1 MQPGGVRGLALATV
15 RVTSLPN
22 PCHHLSP
29 PVPFMKALAVS
40 QRSRSVRIVEHEPPT
55 LVTPTM
61 VRVRM
66 LEVGVCGTDA
76 ELCAFEY
83 GEPPAGADYLIV
95 GHEALG
101 IVEETGPEV
110 ERLRKG
116 DLVVPSV
123 RRPCASDEC
132 AACMSGNQ
140 DFCVTGDYTER
151 GIKGAHGFLAEQI
164 VEEERYLHI
173 VPGEL
178 RDVGVLAE
186 PLTIAEKGLRQYA
199 AIQRRLPWMLGVDDE
214 AFMHGRRAV
223 VLGAGPVGLLGAMLF
238 MERGFDTWVFSRGD
252 SQTPNARLAEAVGAT
267 YVSSSST
274 EFATLAERI
283 GPIDLVYEAT
293 GAPQLAFDV
302 IGHLDANAVCVLT
315 GVPGEADALEVEGDE
330 IMKRLVLQNQV
341 VVGTVNAN
349 RRDFGQAIRDLGRF
363 ESARPAELR
372 SIITH
377 RVGMEAFCERA
388 SSRHGIK
395 SVIAL
400 PTVS

>member
-1 MQPGGVRGLALATV
+1 
-15 RVTSLPN
+15 
-22 PCHHLSP
+22 
-29 PVPFMKALAVS
+29 MKALAVS
-40 QRSRSVRIVEHEPPT
+40 QRSRSVRVVDIDPPV
-55 LVTPTM
+55 LSTPSM

-83 GEPPAGADYLIV
+83 GDPPGGADYLIA

-101 IVEETGPEV
+101 VVEEVGADV

-123 RRPCASDEC
+123 RRPCPSEEC
-132 AACMSGNQ
+132 AACLSGNQ

-173 VPGEL
+173 VPAEL
-178 RDVGVLAE
+178 REVGVLAE

-199 AIQRRLPWMLGVDDE
+199 AIQRRLPWMAGADDE

-252 SQTPNARLAEAVGAT
+252 ADTPNARLADSIGAT
-267 YVSSSST
+267 YVSSSGT
-274 EFATLAERI
+274 QFADLAADV
-283 GPIDLVYEAT
+283 GQIDLVYEAT

-302 IGHLDANAVCVLT
+302 MAHLDANAVCVLT
-315 GVPGEADALEVEGDE
+315 GVPGEEKAMRIEGDE
-330 IMKRLVLQNQV
+330 IMKRLVLRNQV

-363 ESARPAELR
+363 DSARPSELR
-372 SIITH
+372 GIVTH
-377 RVGMEAFCERA
+377 RVPMDAFCEQATSKR
-388 SSRHGIK
+388 GIK

-400 PTVS
+400 PGTH

>member
-1 MQPGGVRGLALATV
+1 MRALALSKRT
-15 RVTSLPN
+15 
-22 PCHHLSP
+22 
-29 PVPFMKALAVS
+29 
-40 QRSRSVRIVEHEPPT
+40 RSVRIIDLDSPPLT
-55 LVTPTM
+55 SPSM

-83 GEPPAGADYLIV
+83 GDPPAGVDYLIV

-101 IVEETGPEV
+101 IVEEAGRDV
-110 ERLRKG
+110 EHLRKG

-123 RRPCASDEC
+123 RRPCQSEDC
-132 AACMSGNQ
+132 AACMSVNQ
-140 DFCVTGDYTER
+140 DFCVTGEYTER
-151 GIKGAHGFLAEQI
+151 GIKGAHGFLAEEI

-178 RDVGVLAE
+178 REVGVLTE

-199 AIQRRLPWMLGVDDE
+199 AIQRRLPWMANADDE

-238 MERGFDTWVFSRGD
+238 IERGFDTWVFSRGD
-252 SQTPNARLAEAVGAT
+252 AGTPNARLAESIGAT
-267 YVSSSST
+267 YVSSAET
-274 EFATLAERI
+274 DFAQLTERI
-283 GPIDLVYEAT
+283 GRIDLVYEAT

-302 IGHLDANAVCVLT
+302 MRHLVANAVCILT
-315 GVPGEADALEVEGDE
+315 GVPGDMDALRIEGDE
-330 IMKRLVLQNQV
+330 IMKRIVLQNQV

-363 ESARPAELR
+363 DSARPAELR
-372 SIITH
+372 GIITH
-377 RVGMEAFCERA
+377 RGSMEQFCEQATRK
-388 SSRHGIK
+388 HGIK
-395 SVIAL
+395 SVISL
-400 PTVS
+400 PAAR